1 MNKFSANTKRAFLD
15 IARAETPIDTGHS
28 RYNALRMFDFGE
40 NTLIKWDLR
49 IAPYLAFL
57 NEGTKYYNGVHIGFT
72 NRAFAGMC
80 ALSSLTMGKTA
91 TEQKQASDMFTKRN
105 HASQMIVTQAVD
117 TEGNVYDQAYTT
129 RGRYISR
136 MKSLE
141 REVRRDIERQESDEG
156 YTSTNTSPQFIKLRD
171 ILSNAD
177 RGARAN
183 YYRQRWQQYV
193 EDDVFE
199 RE

>member
-1 MNKFSANTKRAFLD
+1 MNKFSANTKRTFLE

-57 NEGTKYYNGVHIGFT
+57 NEGTRYYNGVHIGFT
-72 NRAFAGMC
+72 NRAFAGIC
-80 ALSSLTMGKTA
+80 ALASLTMGKSA
-91 TEQKQASDMFTKRN
+91 KEQKMASNKFVKSN
-105 HASQMIVTQAVD
+105 SPSEMIVTQATD
-117 TEGNVYDQAYTT
+117 TEGEVYEQAYRT

-156 YTSTNTSPQFIKLRD
+156 YVATNTSPQYQKLRD

-183 YYRQRWQQYV
+183 YYQQRWQRYV
-193 EDDVFE
+193 EQDVFE